1 MLTELLV
8 AIGISGIIAVAA
20 SVAVFQVLS
29 GNAQDTTHMKALKQ
43 VENAVYHIGR
53 DAQMAQTVQT
63 GGESGLPLNLSWVNW
78 DNTMVQVTY
87 AVQNSELRRDYS
99 VNGGQPISTVV
110 ARNINTESEAT
121 NFQFADDVLAFKITA
136 SLEGFRP
143 ASETRVCQ
151 IIPRP
156 Q

>member
-8 AIGISGIIAVAA
+8 AIGISGIILLVASMA
-20 SVAVFQVLS
+20 IFQVLS
-29 GNAQDTTHMKALKQ
+29 VNALDNTNMKAVKQ
-43 VENAVYHIGR
+43 VENAVYYIGR

-63 GGESGLPLNLSWVNW
+63 GGESGLPLNLSWVQW
-78 DNTMVQVTY
+78 DNTVVQVTY
-87 AVQNSELRRDYS
+87 AIQNSELRRDYS
-99 VNGGQPISTVV
+99 VNGGEPTSTVV
-110 ARNINTESEAT
+110 AQHINTESGAT
-121 NFQFADDVLAFKITA
+121 NFQFSDGVLTFKITA
-136 SLEGFRP
+136 SLDGYRP